1 MERRTKIV
9 CTLGPAVASQEGIL
23 RLVQDGM
30 DVARMNFSHGDH
42 ADHEQN
48 YRWVREAT
56 DATGR
61 AVGVLGDLQGPKIRL
76 GRFAEGATFWADG
89 EEVRIT
95 VDDVEG
101 THDRVS
107 TTYKHLA
114 KDAKPGDRLLVD
126 DGKVA
131 LVCKE
136 VDGNDVV
143 CEVVEGGPVS
153 NNKGVSL
160 PGMDISVPALSEK
173 DIEDLRFGLKLGVD
187 FIALSFV
194 RSPQDVELVH
204 QIMDE
209 EGRRVPV
216 IAKLEKPEAV
226 EALESIILAFDGIMV
241 ARGDLGVECPLE
253 QVPLVQKCA
262 IQIARENAK
271 PVIVATQMLDSMIE
285 NSRPTRAEASDVAN
299 AVLDGADAV
308 MLSGETSVGVD
319 PHNVVR
325 TMSRIVTSAETDGKV
340 PELAHIPRTKR
351 GVISY
356 SARDIAERLNAK
368 ALVSF
373 TSSGDTAKRVARLRS
388 RLPLLVFT
396 PYQAVRSQLAL
407 TWGAQ
412 TFLTPTMPSTDD
424 MLAEIDNQLLAMEQY
439 NQDDMMVVVAGTPPG
454 ISGNTNMIHVHLLG
468 EETTAPPEVL
478 AAAEHAKSL
487 EEAEANLQ
495 RAKANAAKAE
505 KAEEDK

>member
-9 CTLGPAVASQEGIL
+9 CTLGPAVASEEAIL
-23 RLVQDGM
+23 GLVEAGM
-30 DVARMNFSHGDH
+30 NVARLNMSHGDH
-42 ADHEQN
+42 EDHVQN
-48 YRWVREAT
+48 YNWVREAT
-56 DATGR
+56 DKTGK
-61 AVGVLGDLQGPKIRL
+61 AVGILADLQGPKIRL
-76 GRFAEGATFWADG
+76 GRFIDGATVWENG
-89 EEVRIT
+89 ETIRIT

-107 TTYKHLA
+107 TTYKNLA

-131 LVCKE
+131 LICTGVE
-136 VDGNDVV
+136 GNDVI

-173 DIEDLRFGLKLGVD
+173 DIRDLRFALKLGVD

-204 QIMDE
+204 AIMDE
-209 EGRRVPV
+209 EGRRIPV
-216 IAKLEKPEAV
+216 IAKLEKPEAID
-226 EALESIILAFDGIMV
+226 ALESIVLAFDGIMV
-241 ARGDLGVECPLE
+241 ARGDLGVEVALE
-253 QVPLVQKCA
+253 QVPLMQKRA

-308 MLSGETSVGVD
+308 MLSGETSVGID

-325 TMSRIVTSAETDGKV
+325 TMAKIVAYAETAGYV
-340 PELAHIPRTKR
+340 PDLAHIPRTKR

-368 ALVSF
+368 ALVAF
-373 TSSGDTAKRVARLRS
+373 TSSGDTAKRVARLHS
-388 RLPLLVFT
+388 PLPLLVFT
-396 PYQAVRSQLAL
+396 PSQAVRSQLAL
-407 TWGAQ
+407 TWGAE
-412 TFLTPTMPSTDD
+412 TFLTPPVKDTDE
-424 MLAEIDNQLLAMEQY
+424 MLKQIDEQLLAMDKY
-439 NQDDMMVVVAGTPPG
+439 SRDDMMVIVAGTPPG
-454 ISGNTNMIHVHLLG
+454 VSGNTNLIHVHQLG
-468 EETTAPPEVL
+468 
-478 AAAEHAKSL
+478 
-487 EEAEANLQ
+487 
-495 RAKANAAKAE
+495 
-505 KAEEDK
+505 DKTHV